1 MICYHGG
8 PITPEP
14 AALATWRNAHAMI
27 SFANK
32 DQDALAFGCAE
43 SVALDNGAW
52 TTFAAGQGAID
63 VEAYAEW
70 VNRWYCHPAF
80 DWCLIPDKIDGTEEE
95 NDSYIEEWPFPPSIS
110 VPIWHLHESLAKLEW
125 LTEAWPRIAFGSSGE
140 WIDIG
145 TTRWWGRI
153 SEAMEVAADK
163 DGHPKV
169 KLHGLRQM
177 GPEVFSIIP
186 YASVDSTNVA
196 RNIGIDKAWTGS
208 YIPRRRETRA
218 MFLLHFWVR
227 LMRRRIGQLN
237 WRHLTW
243 SEFFFHFDFFFNFFF
258 RLGHGMSTAL
268 HTSER

>member
-1 MICYHGG
+1 MATETNLQVGELLPPYRSIVNNRQPRMDFRTEIAFRLASVPGVKAVYATEYDRGQILFVWTVVDERDHDLYSKIYKQEKEIISSNENVQFDFTVLPSHG
-8 PITPEP
+8 
-14 AALATWRNAHAMI
+14 
-27 SFANK
+27 
-32 DQDALAFGCAE
+32 Q
-43 SVALDNGAW
+43 
-52 TTFAAGQGAID
+52 
-63 VEAYAEW
+63 
-70 VNRWYCHPAF
+70 
-80 DWCLIPDKIDGTEEE
+80 EE

-177 GPEVFSIIP
+177 DPEVFSIIP

-218 MFLLHFWVR
+218 MLLRDNIQNHASSARWP
-227 LMRRRIGQLN
+227 G
-237 WRHLTW
+237 
-243 SEFFFHFDFFFNFFF
+243 
-258 RLGHGMSTAL
+258 LGGIPRNL
-268 HTSER
+268 ELYG